1 MGGQMLGLVIP
12 MQSQDIF
19 PDSKSE
25 LSLRQVAVDHFCIPC
40 SGFPVSIA
48 LCLPYPLMPVADAVS
63 MVFSDS
69 GVLEDLTGEL
79 SGDLGVTTR
88 GQSEMKPPL
97 VRAHLIRPGRSPFL
111 AFSQGFLQTTVLR
124 TLNSRTSLSSL
135 DQSFIVSSNQTGE
148 EMGDCSAAKALALRG
163 QHPPPTTDCFITR
176 GS

>member
-1 MGGQMLGLVIP
+1 MAGSCRPFLHPLQWVP
-12 MQSQDIF
+12 SQYSTVF
-19 PDSKSE
+19 A
-25 LSLRQVAVDHFCIPC
+25 LSFDACGRCRLHGVLRR
-40 SGFPVSIA
+40 
-48 LCLPYPLMPVADAVS
+48 
-63 MVFSDS
+63 